1 MSGDPLWDKRIEDY
15 LDSIRGRTTVIWSPY
30 STAQIQSSDQIVI
43 IERGTVLHAGPA
55 ARPVAKQPLAKV
67 G

>member
-1 MSGDPLWDKRIEDY
+1 
-15 LDSIRGRTTVIWSPY
+15 VIWSPY

-55 ARPVAKQPLAKV
+55 AGPVAKQPLAKV